1 MTIATIS
8 VQSDGHA
15 SLQSAARGI
24 ASAIGNGRRE
34 GVHFTFSSAAQL
46 FRTLSPK
53 RWELIERLQ
62 RVGATSVRGL
72 ARELGRD
79 VKRVH
84 EDVHILI
91 GLGLIERTEAGQI
104 CIPFEKIRIECDL
117 SAAA

>member
-1 MTIATIS
+1 MY
-8 VQSDGHA
+8 
-15 SLQSAARGI
+15 AREV
-24 ASAIGNGRRE
+24 A
-34 GVHFTFSSAAQL
+34 VTFSSAAQL

-53 RWELIERLQ
+53 RWELIECLQ
-62 RVGATSVRGL
+62 RVGATSLRGL

-91 GLGLIERTEAGQI
+91 DLGLIERTESGQI
-104 CIPFEKIRIECDL
+104 CVPFEKIRIKCDL